1 VAFHNGRQ
9 TGRGAL
15 MSRRNQFDP
24 VRFRSTA
31 SRQLLFIDTIVFSK
45 RQGVYSA
52 SKWLPG
58 SALDG

>member
-1 VAFHNGRQ
+1 
-9 TGRGAL
+9 

-24 VRFRSTA
+24 VRFRQAA